1 MFHYQYWYQYMKPC
15 WCWSSSIY
23 SWHDMTLSV
32 SILTSSSSRV
42 RREWRSR
49 LLFPKREPPFIPR
62 RRKRSVFSWI
72 SNPIEVLLAPHQ
84 SLSLYFQISFFSLYS
99 ERMCIFF
106 FFSSFFFSL
115 LLPFSFWEIQTK
127 NILKNKIKL
136 EIIIKIIII
145 VFGISIDSIC

>member
-1 MFHYQYWYQYMKPC
+1 MQRRPNHRICDVPLLVLVLVYMKPC

-72 SNPIEVLLAPHQ
+72 SNPIEVLLAPLH
-84 SLSLYFQISFFSLYS
+84 YFSIFRFLFFPFLFIPNG
-99 ERMCIFF
+99 CA
-106 FFSSFFFSL
+106 FSSFSSL
-115 LLPFSFWEIQTK
+115 LLPFFFWEI
-127 NILKNKIKL
+127 
-136 EIIIKIIII
+136 
-145 VFGISIDSIC
+145 